1 MKRYKIAIVGAGPS
15 GYFTAQALQKAQTD
29 NISFSIDLIER
40 LPTPWGLVRSG
51 VAPDHQKIKTVSKV
65 FEKIA
70 KEPNFRLFANVEL
83 GKDIALKDLRD
94 HYDAVVLATGATKGR
109 KIGVSGENLTNS
121 FSAADFVPWY
131 NGHPDYAD
139 LEVDLSCDTAVIIG
153 AGNVALDVA
162 RILSMDPQ
170 YLDSTDVAL
179 HALKKLKNSKVRKV
193 IVCGRRGPEHAAFTP
208 TELRDLLKL
217 QGVNVTIDGAQIEYA
232 KKRLES
238 SGEIEKEL
246 ASSLAIM
253 ESLSGS
259 NREEIEK
266 KLVIKFLLTPIEFRG
281 SKKVEEIVFTK
292 NEVENDRLKPSE
304 KKLVIKCGLVISA
317 ISYESVSYSGIL
329 IEHGRIKN
337 VAGHVEN
344 NIYVTGWAKRGS
356 NGVIG
361 TNKSDSADVVDLI
374 VKNLKEPKNSE
385 GITALLPYEHKVIDQ
400 LAWEKINAAEVISG
414 EISGKPRIKET
425 DWEQLLILG
434 QA

>member
-15 GYFTAQALQKAQTD
+15 GYFTAQALQKAQKD
-29 NISFSIDLIER
+29 NILFSIDLIER

-109 KIGVSGENLTNS
+109 KIGVPGENLTNS

-139 LEVDLSCDTAVIIG
+139 LDVDLSCDTAVIIG

-170 YLDSTDVAL
+170 SLDSTDVAI
-179 HALKKLKNSKVRKV
+179 HALKKLKSSKVRKV
-193 IVCGRRGPEHAAFTP
+193 IVCGRRGPEHAAFTA

-238 SGEIEKEL
+238 SGELEKEL
-246 ASSLAIM
+246 ASNLAIM
-253 ESLSGS
+253 ELLSGS

-266 KLVIKFLLTPIEFRG
+266 KLVIMFLLTPIEFRG

-292 NEVENDRLKPSE
+292 NEVENDRLKPSKE
-304 KKLVIKCGLVISA
+304 KIVIKCGLVISA
-317 ISYESVSYSGIL
+317 ISYDPVSYSGIF

-374 VKNLKEPKNSE
+374 VKNLKEPKISE
-385 GITALLPYEHKVIDQ
+385 GITALLTSEHKVIDQ